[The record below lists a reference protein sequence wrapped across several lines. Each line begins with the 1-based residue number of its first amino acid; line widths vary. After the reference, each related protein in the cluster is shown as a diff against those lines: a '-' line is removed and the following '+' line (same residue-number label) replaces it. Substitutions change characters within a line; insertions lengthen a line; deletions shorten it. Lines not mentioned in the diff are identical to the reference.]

1 MTVSARAN
9 TRVARFV
16 RPTADVCATHYMRT
30 GRTLNLVD
38 TPYTQGFNN
47 GRDYEVARRKSFL
60 DEAIAHAK
68 EQERQRILAIVQK
81 QGKAWEVAVIQE
93 LIDEIE
99 KVA

>member
-1 MTVSARAN
+1 MT
-9 TRVARFV
+9 
-16 RPTADVCATHYMRT
+16 
-30 GRTLNLVD
+30 D
-38 TPYTQGFNN
+38 TQYTQGWNN

-81 QGKAWEVAVIQE
+81 QGQAWEVAVIQE